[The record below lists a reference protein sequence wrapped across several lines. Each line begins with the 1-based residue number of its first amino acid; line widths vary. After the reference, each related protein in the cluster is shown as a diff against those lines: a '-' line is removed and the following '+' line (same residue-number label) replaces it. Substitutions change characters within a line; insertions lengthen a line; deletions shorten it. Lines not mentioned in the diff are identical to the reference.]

1 MTDRTSTEVAAP
13 TGQREIS
20 LSPLTVLPCS
30 PLEQIEAA
38 VRAGFRTIGLRLVPV
53 MDSDIAVLEDPSLMR
68 AISDRITATGLAVLD
83 VEVVRVGPGT
93 DVAGLEPLLEFAGT
107 LGARWLAVT
116 SERRDEYRAEDE
128 NLIIQK
134 LDALATAAERHGV
147 GVMIEFMAFRGIAT
161 LGDAA
166 RVVTAVARPNVRIC
180 LDVLHL
186 FRSGGSVDALR
197 ALDPKLI
204 ACAQLNDAPRTPPAD
219 LAREARFDR
228 LLPGHGELPLR
239 QLIASLPQDLPL
251 AIEVPSAEQNG
262 VSPADRALAAYNATL
277 PLLH

>member
-1 MTDRTSTEVAAP
+1 MLEDPAA
-13 TGQREIS
+13 QREIS
-20 LSPLTVLPCS
+20 LSPLTVLPCT

-38 VRAGFRTIGLRLVPV
+38 VEAGFRTVGLRLVPV

-83 VEVVRVGPGT
+83 VEVTRIGPGT
-93 DVAGLEPLLEFAGT
+93 DVADLEPLLEFAGS

-116 SERRDEYRAEDE
+116 SERRGEYRAEDE
-128 NLIIQK
+128 NLIIKK
-134 LDALATAAERHGV
+134 LEALATAAERHGV
-147 GVMIEFMAFRGIAT
+147 GVMLEFMAFRGIAT
-161 LGDAA
+161 LGDAV

-197 ALDPKLI
+197 ALDPELI
-204 ACAQLNDAPRTPPAD
+204 ACAQLNDAPLTAPAD

-239 QLIASLPQDLPL
+239 ELVASLPQNMPL
-251 AIEVPSAEQNG
+251 AIEVPSAAQSG
-262 VSPADRALAAYNATL
+262 VSPADRALAAYKSAL
-277 PLLH
+277 ALLH